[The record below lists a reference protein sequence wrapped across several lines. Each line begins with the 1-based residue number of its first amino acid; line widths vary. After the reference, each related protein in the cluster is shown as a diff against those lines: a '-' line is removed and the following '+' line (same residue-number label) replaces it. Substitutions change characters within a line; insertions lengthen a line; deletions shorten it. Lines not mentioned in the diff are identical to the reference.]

1 MATTPTKAQKP
12 LATMRATVI
21 RMRKDGERVVGR
33 VRRDA
38 EALIARSRR
47 EFLKDVR
54 DLERRLLKSLHGAT
68 EERVMKL
75 ERRIEK
81 LEQAMARPGSAA

>member
-1 MATTPTKAQKP
+1 MATTATKTPKP
-12 LATMRATVI
+12 LATVRATVI
-21 RMRKDGERVVGR
+21 RMRRDGERVVGR

-54 DLERRLLKSLHGAT
+54 ELERRLLKSLHGAT
-68 EERVMKL
+68 DERVAKL

-81 LEQAMARPGSAA
+81 LEQGARPGSTA

>member
-1 MATTPTKAQKP
+1 MATTATKTRKP
-12 LATMRATVI
+12 LGTVRATVI
-21 RMRKDGERVVGR
+21 RMRKDGERMVGR

-54 DLERRLLKSLHGAT
+54 DLERRLLQSLHGAT
-68 EERVMKL
+68 AERVARL

-81 LEQAMARPGSAA
+81 LEEAIVRPGPGA